1 MLYLYISVFVY
12 FYFCIC
18 ALNTWEYHFL
28 HPGTTCF
35 ANKHTTLK
43 DTQVGYTSNTK
54 VWTHT
59 LWKNTP
65 QSIFSLNWTIL
76 RKHYVSKFFLRR
88 PSPPRTR
95 LSLQTPASNR
105 VMKIETG
112 GGAHLAS
119 IGNLLSAPK
128 GPHTSWPKKLHLLQ
142 ET

>member
-1 MLYLYISVFVY
+1 MQAIVKTYLHTDSSTACQKSLYI
-12 FYFCIC
+12 
-18 ALNTWEYHFL
+18 L
-28 HPGTTCF
+28 
-35 ANKHTTLK
+35 
-43 DTQVGYTSNTK
+43 
-54 VWTHT
+54 
-59 LWKNTP
+59 
-65 QSIFSLNWTIL
+65 IFIDIGPNSGGA
-76 RKHYVSKFFLRR
+76 FGA
-88 PSPPRTR
+88 PPPRPK